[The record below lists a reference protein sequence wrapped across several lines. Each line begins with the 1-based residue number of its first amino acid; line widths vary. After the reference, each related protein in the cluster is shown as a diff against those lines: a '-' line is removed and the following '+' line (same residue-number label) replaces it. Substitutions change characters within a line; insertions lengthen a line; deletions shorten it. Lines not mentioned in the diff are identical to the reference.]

1 MTIPHLAM
9 EEFLQ
14 AAAIEIKDIPFQH
27 FQGASLQLFWK
38 IYAINIFAFNH
49 NTHKVG
55 ALSKIRDVAYPRRSR
70 HGVKT
75 VWVTL

>member
-14 AAAIEIKDIPFQH
+14 AAAIEIKDIPFQ
-27 FQGASLQLFWK
+27 QGASLQLFWK

-49 NTHKVG
+49 N
-55 ALSKIRDVAYPRRSR
+55 A
-70 HGVKT
+70 
-75 VWVTL
+75 

>member
-14 AAAIEIKDIPFQH
+14 APAIEIKDIPFQH

-49 NTHKVG
+49 NARQSPG
-55 ALSKIRDVAYPRRSR
+55 FIEYPRCCLPRRSR
-70 HGVKT
+70 RGVKI

>member
-27 FQGASLQLFWK
+27 SQGAGLQLFWK
-38 IYAINIFAFNH
+38 IYAINIFALIK
-49 NTHKVG
+49 THDKVG
-55 ALSKIRDVAYPRRSR
+55 ALSSIRNAAYRVA
-70 HGVKT
+70 VA
-75 VWVTL
+75 VA

>member
-27 FQGASLQLFWK
+27 SAAVWK

-49 NTHKVG
+49 NARQSRG
-55 ALSKIRDVAYPRRSR
+55 FIEYPRCCLPRRSR
-70 HGVKT
+70 RGVKI